1 MASADKVITK
11 EDKQKMKGFIKEFKE
26 FIAKGD
32 VMSMAVGIIIG
43 GAFTAIVT
51 SIVDDIIGPVIGLI
65 CGGLDFSS
73 ISVGIGDAQ
82 LMFGNF
88 IQAVIN
94 FLITAIVLFL
104 IIKSF
109 NKMKEE
115 ADKLRKKEAEEA
127 AEEDP
132 SEEILLLSDIR
143 DSLDKG
149 R

>member
-1 MASADKVITK
+1 
-11 EDKQKMKGFIKEFKE
+11 MKAFIKEFKE
-26 FIAKGD
+26 FISKGD

-51 SIVDDIIGPVIGLI
+51 SVVDDIIGPVIGLI

-94 FLITAIVLFL
+94 FLITAFVLFL

-109 NKMKEE
+109 NKMKEKAE
-115 ADKLRKKEAEEA
+115 ALRKKEEEEEA
-127 AEEDP
+127 EKEEP
-132 SEEILLLSDIR
+132 SEEVLLLREIR
-143 DSLDKG
+143 DSLKK
-149 R
+149 

>member
-1 MASADKVITK
+1 
-11 EDKQKMKGFIKEFKE
+11 MKAFIKEFKE

-51 SIVDDIIGPVIGLI
+51 SVVDDIIGPLIGLV

-73 ISVGIGDAQ
+73 LSIGVGDAQ

-109 NKMKEE
+109 NKMKDK
-115 ADKLRKKEAEEA
+115 ADALRKKEEEA
-127 AEEDP
+127 ASEEDP
-132 SEEILLLSDIR
+132 AEEILLLREIR
-143 DSLDKG
+143 DSLKK
-149 R
+149 

>member
-1 MASADKVITK
+1 
-11 EDKQKMKGFIKEFKE
+11 MKAFFREFKE

-51 SIVDDIIGPVIGLI
+51 SVVDDIIGPVIGLI

-73 ISVGIGDAQ
+73 LSVGIGDAQ

-109 NKMKEE
+109 NKMKDK
-115 ADKLRKKEAEEA
+115 ADALRKKEEEEA
-127 AEEDP
+127 KEEP
-132 SEEILLLSDIR
+132 AEEILLLREIR
-143 DSLDKG
+143 DSLKK
-149 R
+149 

>member
-1 MASADKVITK
+1 
-11 EDKQKMKGFIKEFKE
+11 MKAFIKEFKE

-51 SIVDDIIGPVIGLI
+51 SVVDDIIGPLIGLV

-73 ISVGIGDAQ
+73 LSIGVGDAQ

-94 FLITAIVLFL
+94 FLITAVVLFL

-109 NKMKEE
+109 NKMKDK
-115 ADKLRKKEAEEA
+115 ADALRKKEEEA
-127 AEEDP
+127 ASEEDP
-132 SEEILLLSDIR
+132 AEEILLLREIR
-143 DSLDKG
+143 DSLKK
-149 R
+149 

>member
-1 MASADKVITK
+1 
-11 EDKQKMKGFIKEFKE
+11 MKAFIKEFKE

-51 SIVDDIIGPVIGLI
+51 SVVDDIIGPLIGLV

-73 ISVGIGDAQ
+73 LSIGVGDAQ

-109 NKMKEE
+109 NKMKDK
-115 ADKLRKKEAEEA
+115 ADALRKKEEEAA

-132 SEEILLLSDIR
+132 AEEILLLREIR
-143 DSLDKG
+143 DSLKK
-149 R
+149 

>member
-1 MASADKVITK
+1 
-11 EDKQKMKGFIKEFKE
+11 MKAFIKEFKE

-51 SIVDDIIGPVIGLI
+51 SVVDDIIGPLIGLV

-73 ISVGIGDAQ
+73 LSIGVGDAQ

-109 NKMKEE
+109 NKMKDK
-115 ADKLRKKEAEEA
+115 ADALKKKEEEEA
-127 AEEDP
+127 AKEDP
-132 SEEILLLSDIR
+132 AEEILLLREIR
-143 DSLDKG
+143 DSLKK
-149 R
+149 

>member
-1 MASADKVITK
+1 
-11 EDKQKMKGFIKEFKE
+11 MKGFIKEFKE

-132 SEEILLLSDIR
+132 SEEILLLREIR
-143 DSLDKG
+143 DSLKK
-149 R
+149 